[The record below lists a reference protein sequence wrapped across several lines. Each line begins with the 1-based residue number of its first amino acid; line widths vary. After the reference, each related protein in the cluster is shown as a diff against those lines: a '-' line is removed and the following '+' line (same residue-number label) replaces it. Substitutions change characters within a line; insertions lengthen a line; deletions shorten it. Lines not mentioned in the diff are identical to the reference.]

1 MEALYL
7 FIGLVITLTIGFAI
21 LLTGSTRE
29 DVMAHWGER
38 RCGLDVLMTAYMYKP
53 DTYTR
58 SPMEFSSENFNFCI
72 GAMTTDYLNTLF
84 AKLFETLKLQMGAAD
99 LLGSVMTTLRS
110 SLADVF
116 KPFSTMMAKF
126 WNKFKQIG
134 SLSSRVFQQLYM
146 AMKKASAIAV
156 ASLYSAISL
165 QAALMNGLDLVVKI
179 IMIVLYIMIALAII
193 FFLPLLP
200 VMVFV
205 FMATAG
211 IELGF
216 PGRTGGMGAV
226 FCFAPDTK
234 ILTAGYGELFIK
246 NLRLGQVLANGST
259 VEAVIEVPGFH
270 ETIYD
275 LYGVKVSGGHRVWS
289 ALYKDFISV
298 EDHHDAIATNEKIP
312 TLWTLITSNREIP
325 VKGNRGHSHDGSYIR
340 FADWEELPKTAATSA
355 AWDRIVRDM
364 LNCSDSAAT
373 IPLNPPCLDMSI
385 RVKKYQCGIVPLISI
400 KRGDWIEDT
409 NGWTRVIGICMREVT
424 GGIGEKGCRM
434 TDGNWIQDSKGKW
447 NHPTGESDS
456 WKWQGMQ
463 LITESGT
470 FHIFLS
476 NEPVLVRDFTE
487 VGCMK
492 LKESYARE
500 DSI

>member
-21 LLTGSTRE
+21 LLTGSSRE
-29 DVMAHWGER
+29 DVIAHWGER
-38 RCGLDVLMTAYMYKP
+38 RCELDILMTAYLYKP
-53 DTYTR
+53 DTYTG
-58 SPMEFSSENFNFCI
+58 STMDFTSENFNFCI

-84 AKLFETLKLQMGAAD
+84 AKLFETMKLQMGAAD
-99 LLGSVMTTLRS
+99 ILGSVFTTLRS

-116 KPFSTMMAKF
+116 KPFSKMMAKF

-146 AMKKASAIAV
+146 AMKKASAIAI

-165 QAALMNGLDLVVKI
+165 QAAFMNGIDLVIKI

-200 VMVFV
+200 VMIFV

-234 ILTAGYGELFIK
+234 ILTAGYGELYIK
-246 NLRLGQVLANGST
+246 DLILGQVLANGST
-259 VEAVIEVPGFH
+259 VEAVIEIPGLH

-275 LYGVKVSGGHRVWS
+275 LYGVRVSGGHRVWS
-289 ALYKDFISV
+289 SLYKDFISV
-298 EDHHDAIATNEKIP
+298 EDHNDAIPTNEKIP

-325 VKGNRGHSHDGSYIR
+325 VKGNKGLIR
-340 FADWEELPKTAATSA
+340 FADWEELPSNPAMSA

-364 LNCSDSAAT
+364 LNCNDPAAT

-385 RVKKYQCGIVPLISI
+385 RVKKYQCGIVPLMSI
-400 KRGDWIEDT
+400 KRGDWIEYT
-409 NGWTRVIGICMREVT
+409 NGWTKVIGICNRQVK
-424 GGIGEKGCRM
+424 GGIGEKGSRM

-447 NHPTGESDS
+447 THPTGESDS

-470 FHIFLS
+470 FHIYLS

-500 DSI
+500 DAL

>member
-7 FIGLVITLTIGFAI
+7 FIGLVLTLTIGFAI

-29 DVMAHWGER
+29 DVIAHWSER
-38 RCGLDVLMTAYMYKP
+38 RCDLDILMTAYMYKP
-53 DTYTR
+53 DSYKGSTT
-58 SPMEFSSENFNFCI
+58 EFSSDNFNFCI
-72 GAMTTDYLNTLF
+72 GSMTTDYLNTLF
-84 AKLFETLKLQMGAAD
+84 AKLFETLKVQMGAAD
-99 LLGSVMTTLRS
+99 LMGSIMTTLRS

-146 AMKKASAIAV
+146 AMKKASGIAI

-165 QAALMNGLDLVVKI
+165 QAAFMNGIDLVVKI

-193 FFLPLLP
+193 FFLPILP

-211 IELGF
+211 IESAF

-234 ILTAGYGELFIK
+234 VLIAGYGELYIK
-246 NLRLGQVLANGST
+246 DIKLGQVLANGSI
-259 VEAVIEVPGFH
+259 VEGVIEVPGSH
-270 ETIYD
+270 EIIYD

-289 ALYKDFISV
+289 TLYQDFISV
-298 EDHHDAIATNEKIP
+298 EDHNDAIPTNEKLT
-312 TLWTLITSNREIP
+312 TLWTLVTSNREIP
-325 VKGNRGHSHDGSYIR
+325 VKGNKGLVR
-340 FADWEELPKTAATSA
+340 FADWEELPSTATAAA

-364 LNCSDSAAT
+364 LNSKNPGAAV
-373 IPLNPPCLDMSI
+373 PLNPPCLDMAI
-385 RVKKYQCGIVPLISI
+385 RIKKYQCGIVPLMSI
-400 KRGDWIEDT
+400 KRGDWVEDT
-409 NGWTRVIGICMREVT
+409 NGWTKVIGICRREVN
-424 GGIGEKGCRM
+424 GGIGEKGSRM
-434 TDGNWIQDSKGKW
+434 TDGNWIQDSKYKW

-456 WKWQGMQ
+456 WKWQGIQ

-470 FHIFLS
+470 FNIYLS

-500 DSI
+500 DAL

>member
-7 FIGLVITLTIGFAI
+7 FIGLVVTLTIGFAI
-21 LLTGSTRE
+21 LLTGSSRE
-29 DVMAHWGER
+29 DVIAHWGER
-38 RCGLDVLMTAYMYKP
+38 RCELDILMTAYMYKP
-53 DTYTR
+53 DTYTG
-58 SPMEFSSENFNFCI
+58 STMDFTSDNFNFCI

-99 LLGSVMTTLRS
+99 LLGSVLTTLRS

-146 AMKKASAIAV
+146 AMKKASGIAI

-165 QAALMNGLDLVVKI
+165 QAAFMNGIDLVIKI

-200 VMVFV
+200 VMIFV

-216 PGRTGGMGAV
+216 PGRTGGMGEV

-234 ILTAGYGELFIK
+234 VLIAGYGELFIK
-246 NLRLGQVLANGST
+246 DLRLGQVLANGAT
-259 VEAVIEVPGFH
+259 VEAVIEVPGNN

-289 ALYKDFISV
+289 DLNNDFISV
-298 EDHHDAIATNEKIP
+298 KNHSAALATNEKLT
-312 TLWTLITSNREIP
+312 TLWTLVTSNREIP
-325 VKGNRGHSHDGSYIR
+325 VKGRDRSIR
-340 FADWEELPKTAATSA
+340 FADWEELPNTEFAAA
-355 AWDRIVRDM
+355 AWDRVVRAM
-364 LNCSDSAAT
+364 LNSVDSTAT
-373 IPLNPPCLDMSI
+373 IPRNPPCLDMSI
-385 RVKKYQCGIVPLISI
+385 RIKKYQCGIVPLMSI

-409 NGWTRVIGICMREVT
+409 NGWTKIIGICRREVN
-424 GGIGEKGCRM
+424 GGIGEKGSRM
-434 TDGNWIQDSKGKW
+434 SDGNWIQDSKYKW
-447 NHPTGESDS
+447 THPTGECDS

-470 FHIFLS
+470 FHIYLS

-500 DSI
+500 DAL

>member
-1 MEALYL
+1 MEALYF
-7 FIGLVITLTIGFAI
+7 FIGLVVTLTIGFAI
-21 LLTGSTRE
+21 LLSGSTRE
-29 DVMAHWGER
+29 DVIAHWADR
-38 RCGLDVLMTAYMYKP
+38 RCDLDILMTAYLYKP
-53 DTYTR
+53 D
-58 SPMEFSSENFNFCI
+58 SFKGSSADFASDNFNFCI
-72 GAMTTDYLNTLF
+72 GAMTTDYLETLF

-99 LLGSVMTTLRS
+99 ILGSVFTTLRS

-134 SLSSRVFQQLYM
+134 SLASRVFQQLYM
-146 AMKKASAIAV
+146 AMKKAAAIAV
-156 ASLYSAISL
+156 ASLFSAISL
-165 QAALMNGLDLVVKI
+165 QAAFLNGIDLVIKV
-179 IMIVLYIMIALAII
+179 IMIVLYIMLALSII

-200 VMVFV
+200 VIIFV

-216 PGRTGGMGAV
+216 PGRTGGMGEV

-234 ILTAGYGELFIK
+234 VLTAGYGELFIK
-246 NLRLGQVLANGST
+246 DLRLGQVLANGST
-259 VEAVIEVPGFH
+259 VEAVIEVPGSH

-289 ALYKDFISV
+289 TVYNHFISV
-298 EDHHDAIATNEKIP
+298 KDHPADLATNEKLT
-312 TLWTLITSNREIP
+312 TLWTLVTSNREIP
-325 VKGNRGHSHDGSYIR
+325 VKGNRGMIR
-340 FADWEELPKTAATSA
+340 FADWEELPNTAIAVA

-364 LNCSDSAAT
+364 LNSKNAEAH
-373 IPLNPPCLDMSI
+373 IPVNPPCLDMAI
-385 RVKKYQCGIVPLISI
+385 RIKKYQSGIVPLMTI

-409 NGWTRVIGICMREVT
+409 NGWTKVIGICRREVN
-424 GGIGEKGCRM
+424 GGIGEKGSRM
-434 TDGNWIQDSKGKW
+434 TDGNWIQDSNGKW
-447 NHPTGESDS
+447 NHPTGECDS

-470 FHIFLS
+470 FNIYLS
-476 NEPVLVRDFTE
+476 NEPLLVRDFTE

-492 LKESYARE
+492 LNESYAKE
-500 DSI
+500 DAL